1 MPQLSA
7 CGEGEDV
14 LGCWASLHRTLT
26 VAEAVWVRADALLQ
40 DYAVERAALNTRR
53 RQLLAD
59 WEHFKAQQRSQH
71 HQKAEVQN
79 TAVSSATGEM
89 TYLPN
94 LTYLT

>member
-1 MPQLSA
+1 M
-7 CGEGEDV
+7 

-79 TAVSSATGEM
+79 AAVSSATGKITSFISLSLSQHHQEYDEY
-89 TYLPN
+89 T
-94 LTYLT
+94 